1 MRMKH
6 SEEVQ
11 AVSEGLGFCKSPFE
25 RCEADITICSIQE
38 QVNESHFEYFFT

>member
-11 AVSEGLGFCKSPFE
+11 AVSEGLGLLQIPLSVAKLHHDMPDGTTS
-25 RCEADITICSIQE
+25 Q
-38 QVNESHFEYFFT
+38 

>member
-11 AVSEGLGFCKSPFE
+11 AVSDGLGFCKSRLIVAKLHHDMP
-25 RCEADITICSIQE
+25 DGTTSQ
-38 QVNESHFEYFFT
+38 